1 VAVLQVIEEE
11 HLLERGAAIGEVM
24 RGRFESMQAGNPQIA
39 DVRGLGA
46 MLGVEFVDDLGE
58 PSPEI
63 ASRIVQE
70 ALERGLILLKAG
82 VAGNVIRTLVPL
94 VVTDEQLDEALD
106 VFGAAVAAAT
116 TAVPA

>member
-1 VAVLQVIEEE
+1 
-11 HLLERGAAIGEVM
+11 M
-24 RGRFESMQAGNPQIA
+24 RRRFASMQAGNPQIA
-39 DVRGLGA
+39 DVRGLGP
-46 MLGVEFVDDLGE
+46 MLGVEFVDELGE

-116 TAVPA
+116 AAVPV